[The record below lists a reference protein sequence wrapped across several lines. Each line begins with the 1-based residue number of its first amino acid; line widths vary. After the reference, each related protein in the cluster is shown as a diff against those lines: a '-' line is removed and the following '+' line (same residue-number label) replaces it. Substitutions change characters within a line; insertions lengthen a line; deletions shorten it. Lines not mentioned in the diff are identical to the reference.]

1 MRDCGMALASIVVT
15 ILGGKMVD
23 VLISDE
29 DPGSLRFI
37 EALLKAGGFEVES
50 FSQLSEAVAPCLR
63 RKYKMALISIS
74 HKGGSEEVEAM
85 LEPLRMMHELD
96 PDMPLVVV
104 CDQESLEME
113 RKLRE
118 AGIFYLLTKPFSSRE
133 LRAVVE
139 SAISKHNRGAVP

>member
-1 MRDCGMALASIVVT
+1 MALASLVVK

-29 DPGSLRFI
+29 DPGSLRFL
-37 EALLKAGGFEVES
+37 EALLKAGGFKVES
-50 FSQLSEAVAPCLR
+50 FSQLSKAVVPCSR
-63 RKYKMALISIS
+63 RKYKMALVSMS
-74 HKGGSEEVEAM
+74 HKGGSGEVEAK

-113 RKLRE
+113 RKLRGV
-118 AGIFYLLTKPFSSRE
+118 GIFYLLTEPFSPEE
-133 LRAVVE
+133 LRAVVK
-139 SAISKHNRGAVP
+139 SAISKHNREAVP